1 MRQKTGFPSGRT
13 DEEFGTNRRHIQ
25 NEVIRERCRNVA
37 GEILSNA
44 KDPVNIGGGGWT
56 RTNDLR
62 IMRCT
67 FRRAATWIQPLAVG
81 PSDLKWD
88 QMSSIGAELATLV
101 ATRKYDDLNPDP
113 LVPDQIQASWRTALA
128 LPNHAK
134 WKIAG

>member
-25 NEVIRERCRNVA
+25 NEVIRERSRNVA

-62 IMRCT
+62 IMSP
-67 FRRAATWIQPLAVG
+67 IG
-81 PSDLKWD
+81 
-88 QMSSIGAELATLV
+88 GAENTETKDLASAKSGKV
-101 ATRKYDDLNPDP
+101 MQNPHQP
-113 LVPDQIQASWRTALA
+113 RTKRSKRRQTGERRHEA
-128 LPNHAK
+128 
-134 WKIAG
+134 